1 MQFNNIP
8 ETWSV
13 RSVCVFHTTL
23 FWGDFDG
30 KSCLHIVSLI
40 PQGHCFQA
48 FLLYCIAV
56 HQFITFK
63 VFLKFYFPSCWESTL
78 FSWKQRISPALLIC
92 VCEWMTGGGGGKTP
106 PAVAAGGVHTQLCS
120 RAYEHM
126 PCFPISLG
134 TDIFLHFLNSP
145 LVWVPNLASSPAG

>member
-92 VCEWMTGGGGGKTP
+92 VCEWMTGGEKRLHLLLQQGESTHSSARG
-106 PAVAAGGVHTQLCS
+106 HTNICH
-120 RAYEHM
+120 A
-126 PCFPISLG
+126 FPYLLARTYFSISL
-134 TDIFLHFLNSP
+134 ILL
-145 LVWVPNLASSPAG
+145 LCECQI